1 MAQRIMQYQA
11 ALQLA
16 AQAPNLYDLPLLHRQ
31 MMELIGISNA
41 DKIVPQPDDV
51 PPKDPV
57 TENQDILTQAPVKVY
72 QYQDHEAHMRVHIA
86 LKNDPQIG
94 QEMQNSPAGAAIN
107 GALDSHVR
115 EHLAFIFRSQ
125 IEQELGVELPP
136 IDEPLPED
144 VERRLSTLV
153 ADAADQMLG
162 KKQAQQQAEQNAAMQ
177 QDPIVQQRE
186 RELGIREMEVQRKQQ
201 ADAADQ
207 QTDAAKQQLEQEKL
221 AVSQQQDVAKLALER
236 EKMEGRQEI
245 DIAELSLEEEE
256 LKLKA
261 IENQQEFESSRELE
275 GIKLG
280 RDMAK
285 DQDDE

>member
-1 MAQRIMQYQA
+1 
-11 ALQLA
+11 
-16 AQAPNLYDLPLLHRQ
+16 
-31 MMELIGISNA
+31 
-41 DKIVPQPDDV
+41 
-51 PPKDPV
+51 
-57 TENQDILTQAPVKVY
+57 
-72 QYQDHEAHMRVHIA
+72 
-86 LKNDPQIG
+86 
-94 QEMQNSPAGAAIN
+94 
-107 GALDSHVR
+107 VR

-261 IENQQEFESSRELE
+261 IENQQEFESFR
-275 GIKLG
+275 GH
-280 RDMAK
+280 
-285 DQDDE
+285 QTW